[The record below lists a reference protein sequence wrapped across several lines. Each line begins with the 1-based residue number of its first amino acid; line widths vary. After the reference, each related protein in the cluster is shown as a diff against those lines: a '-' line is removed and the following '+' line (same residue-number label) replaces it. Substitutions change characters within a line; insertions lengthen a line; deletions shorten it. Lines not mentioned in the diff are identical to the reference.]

1 MNKENIHCLSSG
13 SIGRWNKSKNLHIL
27 SSQTNLLRPSQIL
40 NHVLGQNDV
49 LKFGS
54 PRVERKMEGCHR
66 NPQAEMFEGYFSS
79 ILNHTNSLLQ
89 CFDGLLQQQPEITL
103 EMRNL

>member
-1 MNKENIHCLSSG
+1 MNKENIHCQSSG

-27 SSQTNLLRPSQIL
+27 SSQNILRPSHIP
-40 NHVLGQNDV
+40 NHVLGSNDV
-49 LKFGS
+49 LKFSS
-54 PRVERKMEGCHR
+54 PRVERKMESNHR

-89 CFDGLLQQQPEITL
+89 SFDGLLQLQPEITL